1 MQLTHIRYPLSF
13 DKNAGKIKADLTAR
27 GRKFESLRGYHFR
40 NCNGTKILLETK
52 LPEERPVAGRI
63 IVDAFAYYTSNNI
76 VKPDL
81 RPLEQAAEAAKNQQ
95 QSKPEPDSEDEN
107 EDDCIDG
114 FVCGSNDCDEDEDE
128 DDNDSDARSDVSEMK
143 AVKPTGTSLK
153 RVEQLVPL
161 TDEQCLLANPWLK
174 GLDLKTKDWAQFNI
188 DELSDIVWNEDAF
201 NHLVLPG
208 NEKELAW
215 TFVENKTL
223 SNNSFDDFVPDK
235 GRGIIILMF
244 GPPGVGKTYT
254 AEAVAEK
261 SRVPLYA
268 MSAGTL
274 GTRPKRVEEQLDRAL
289 ELCRLWNAMLLL
301 DEADVF
307 LSARTDADLA
317 RNELVAVF
325 LTKLEYY
332 QGICFLTTNRISSL
346 DHAFQSRVDLFL
358 PYRDL
363 KPEAR
368 RQVWENFIKRAGDDK
383 FDIDAAGLDKLS
395 NIQLNGREI
404 KNLIKSAHLLTLK
417 GGERITTKRLTMLA
431 ENRLSA
437 LESLNGL

>member
-1 MQLTHIRYPLSF
+1 MSF
-13 DKNAGKIKADLTAR
+13 DPSASAIKERLTAR

-40 NCNGTKILLETK
+40 TCTGTKILLETRR
-52 LPEERPVAGRI
+52 PEERPVAGRI
-63 IVDAFAYYTSNNI
+63 IIDAFAYYTSNNI
-76 VKPDL
+76 VKPAL
-81 RPLEQAAEAAKNQQ
+81 GALEQAEANAKPGTRPKIGGCGAADETDDDDDDDDDDDVTDDDG
-95 QSKPEPDSEDEN
+95 SDS
-107 EDDCIDG
+107 G
-114 FVCGSNDCDEDEDE
+114 
-128 DDNDSDARSDVSEMK
+128 SDVSKMK
-143 AVKPTGTSLK
+143 AIKPTGTSLK
-153 RVEQLVPL
+153 RIEHLVPL
-161 TDEQCLLANPWLK
+161 TDEQCILANPWLK
-174 GLDLKTKDWAQFNI
+174 GLDLKTKNWAQFNI
-188 DELSDIVWNEDAF
+188 DELSDIVWNDDAF
-201 NHLVLPG
+201 KHLVLPG

-215 TFVENKTL
+215 AFVENKTL

-261 SRVPLYA
+261 SRVPLYG

-274 GTRPKRVEEQLDRAL
+274 GTRPKQVEAALDRAL

-307 LSARTDADLA
+307 LSARSDTDLA

-363 KPEAR
+363 EPEAR
-368 RQVWENFIKRAGDDK
+368 RQVWDNFIKRAGGDK
-383 FDIDAAGLDKLS
+383 FEVDAEGLDELS
-395 NIQLNGREI
+395 RIELNGREI

-417 GGERITTKRLTMLA
+417 GGENITKERLKMLA
-431 ENRLSA
+431 ENRVNA
-437 LESLNGL
+437 LGALNG

>member
-1 MQLTHIRYPLSF
+1 MLIPSIH
-13 DKNAGKIKADLTAR
+13 
-27 GRKFESLRGYHFR
+27 
-40 NCNGTKILLETK
+40 CVILM
-52 LPEERPVAGRI
+52 ACC
-63 IVDAFAYYTSNNI
+63 S
-76 VKPDL
+76 
-81 RPLEQAAEAAKNQQ
+81 
-95 QSKPEPDSEDEN
+95 
-107 EDDCIDG
+107 
-114 FVCGSNDCDEDEDE
+114 
-128 DDNDSDARSDVSEMK
+128 
-143 AVKPTGTSLK
+143 
-153 RVEQLVPL
+153 
-161 TDEQCLLANPWLK
+161 
-174 GLDLKTKDWAQFNI
+174 
-188 DELSDIVWNEDAF
+188 
-201 NHLVLPG
+201 
-208 NEKELAW
+208 
-215 TFVENKTL
+215 
-223 SNNSFDDFVPDK
+223 
-235 GRGIIILMF
+235 MF

-274 GTRPKRVEEQLDRAL
+274 GTKPKQIEAALERAL

-307 LSARTDADLA
+307 LSARTDTDLA

-368 RQVWENFIKRAGDDK
+368 RQVWDNFIKRAGDK
-383 FDIDAAGLDKLS
+383 QFDVDAAGLDELA
-395 NIQLNGREI
+395 NIPLNGREI

-417 GGERITTKRLTMLA
+417 GGEKISKDRLKMLA
-431 ENRLSA
+431 ENRINALDALS
-437 LESLNGL
+437 E